1 MPDMKEV
8 GKTFRRKLRGDDE
21 RPKIP
26 VVPRFDDEGKL
37 VKAPKITP
45 PKIAEKDVMEED
57 LEMEKS
63 LEEQEERLRE
73 FEREKRLGKQGA
85 GVVTQQE
92 DGKRVDAEVTDDI
105 AYPRDVVG
113 TKFRKEKVKYKYD
126 LYVPSS
132 LLCAF
137 FIPVALQWKGRV
149 VLIADMLRKITR
161 DF

>member
-92 DGKRVDAEVTDDI
+92 DGKRVDAEVTDNI

-126 LYVPSS
+126 L
-132 LLCAF
+132 
-137 FIPVALQWKGRV
+137 
-149 VLIADMLRKITR
+149 
-161 DF
+161 

>member
-1 MPDMKEV
+1 
-8 GKTFRRKLRGDDE
+8 
-21 RPKIP
+21 
-26 VVPRFDDEGKL
+26 
-37 VKAPKITP
+37 
-45 PKIAEKDVMEED
+45 MEED

-92 DGKRVDAEVTDDI
+92 DGKRVDAEVTNNI

-126 LYVPSS
+126 L
-132 LLCAF
+132 
-137 FIPVALQWKGRV
+137 
-149 VLIADMLRKITR
+149 
-161 DF
+161 